1 MNNRRDLEELLRNAP
16 FHADAD
22 ASRARLS
29 KLLEQWDRSI
39 GRPGQ
44 AGGLGRHI
52 MKSTTGRLV
61 AAVIVLVLIGA
72 GILRLGRHGGGLAL
86 GDIVA
91 SMQRVPWMHVT
102 GMGQSPQ
109 KNGHVGQ
116 WWESFDR
123 RVIVS
128 VESDGVITY
137 RDYNAETM
145 YVYHPQ
151 TNTVTIG
158 PATDR
163 SNVASAGSPAAAIRE
178 MIAAQEEAGAEV
190 TSEPAI
196 RDGVQVQT
204 IHIVAKEQDM
214 TLVCD
219 RDSGLP
225 LSMET
230 IVTLRETSEQAVASA
245 TFEYPAEGPAD
256 IYALGVPRDAKVI
269 DNRPKGSAADLVQ
282 QVQRRFDAG
291 FEDHIA
297 VMLDSRV
304 ETNKALQPVQIVVMW
319 QQGARKR
326 VGHYS
331 AYNPAERQP
340 GMATLYPAIKD
351 TWPNLTIADVLAL
364 IGDKFAEFQ
373 LIFDGTTSTVWNNIS
388 DQVRV
393 NTHKRDLFQ
402 DGRIESLAGLA
413 GTNPSDLIMTD
424 SDTQKKLETLAADP
438 NHPGLVGFRIVTS
451 PTNPSVPL
459 RGTTLPASVASYWFD
474 PAKDYLLIEK
484 SEQVE
489 GVSKSVTMTTEIGR
503 TPVGK
508 WYPTKIRTASSFPG
522 PDGKIYHNTH
532 EQRILVDTSGVF
544 APGTFDAAALR
555 SGPSAAR

>member
-1 MNNRRDLEELLRNAP
+1 MKNRRDLEERLRNAP

-29 KLLEQWDRSI
+29 ELLEQWDRSI

-52 MKSTTGRLV
+52 MRSTTGKLV
-61 AAVIVLVLIGA
+61 AAVIVLALIGA
-72 GILRLGRHGGGLAL
+72 GILRFGSHSGGFAL

-91 SMQRVPWMHVT
+91 SLQRVPWVHVIGT
-102 GMGQSPQ
+102 EQSPQ
-109 KNGHVGQ
+109 KNGRVGQ

-123 RVIVS
+123 RVVVS
-128 VESDGVITY
+128 MEPDGVITY
-137 RDYNAETM
+137 WDYNAGAM

-151 TNTVTIG
+151 TNTVTIS
-158 PATDR
+158 PTTDR
-163 SNVASAGSPAAAIRE
+163 FNLASPGSPATAMKE

-196 RDGVQVQT
+196 RDGRKVQT
-204 IHIVAKEQDM
+204 IHIVAKGQDM

-225 LSMET
+225 LSMEM
-230 IVTLRETSEQAVASA
+230 IVTMRGTSEQVVVSA
-245 TFEYPAEGPAD
+245 TVEYPAEGPAD
-256 IYALGVPRDAKVI
+256 IYALGAPRDAKVI

-304 ETNKALQPVQIVVMW
+304 ESNEALQPVQIVVMW

-326 VGHYS
+326 MGHYL
-331 AYNPAERQP
+331 AHNPAERRP
-340 GMATLYPAIKD
+340 EMTTLYPAIKD
-351 TWPNLTIADVLAL
+351 TWPNLTSAAVLGL
-364 IGDKFAEFQ
+364 IGDKFADFQ
-373 LIFDGTTSTVWNNIS
+373 VIFDGTTSTVWF
-388 DQVRV
+388 DPVQV

-402 DGRIESLAGLA
+402 DDRIESLAGLA
-413 GTNPSDLIMTD
+413 GTNPSDLMMTD
-424 SDTQKKLETLAADP
+424 SDTQKKLETLPADP

-451 PTNPSVPL
+451 PSNSSGHLP
-459 RGTTLPASVASYWFD
+459 GTALPAGVASYWFD
-474 PAKDYLLIEK
+474 PAKDYLLIEQSSR
-484 SEQVE
+484 SERGQ
-489 GVSKSVTMTTEIGR
+489 SVTTTTEMSQ
-503 TPVGK
+503 TPAGK

-532 EQRILVDTSGVF
+532 EQRILLDTSPVF
-544 APGTFDAAALR
+544 EPGTFDAATLR

>member
-1 MNNRRDLEELLRNAP
+1 MNSRRDLEELLRNAA

-29 KLLEQWDRSI
+29 ELLEQWDRSI

-52 MKSTTGRLV
+52 MKSTTGKLV
-61 AAVIVLVLIGA
+61 AAVIVLALIGA
-72 GILRLGRHGGGLAL
+72 GIIRFGRHGGGIAL
-86 GDIVA
+86 GDIVE
-91 SMQRVPWMHVT
+91 SMQRVPWVHVT
-102 GMGQSPQ
+102 GMEQSPRE
-109 KNGHVGQ
+109 NGHVGQ

-123 RVIVS
+123 RVVVS
-128 VESDGVITY
+128 MEPDGVITY
-137 RDYNAETM
+137 WDYNAEAM

-151 TNTVTIG
+151 TNTVTIS
-158 PATDR
+158 PTTDR
-163 SNVASAGSPAAAIRE
+163 FNVASPGSPAAAIKE

-196 RDGVQVQT
+196 RDGRKVQT
-204 IHIVAKEQDM
+204 IHIVAKGQDM

-219 RDSGLP
+219 RDSGLL

-230 IVTLRETSEQAVASA
+230 IVTVQGTSEQVVVSA
-245 TFEYPAEGPAD
+245 TVEYPAEGPAD
-256 IYALGVPRDAKVI
+256 IYALGAPRDAKVI

-304 ETNKALQPVQIVVMW
+304 ESNETLKPVQIVVVW

-326 VGHYS
+326 MGHYL
-331 AYNPAERQP
+331 ACNPAERRP
-340 GMATLYPAIKD
+340 EMATLYPAIKD
-351 TWPNLTIADVLAL
+351 TWPNLMIADVLAL

-393 NTHKRDLFQ
+393 NTHQRDLFQ

-413 GTNPSDLIMTD
+413 GTNPSDLMMTD
-424 SDTQKKLETLAADP
+424 SDTQKKLETLPADP

-451 PTNPSVPL
+451 PSNSSGHLP
-459 RGTTLPASVASYWFD
+459 GTTLRADVASYWFD
-474 PAKDYLLIEK
+474 PAKDHLLIEK
-484 SEQVE
+484 SSRSENGQ
-489 GVSKSVTMTTEIGR
+489 SVTKAAEIGQ
-503 TPVGK
+503 TPAGK
-508 WYPTKIRTASSFPG
+508 WYPMKIRTASSFPG

-532 EQRILVDTSGVF
+532 EQRILLDTAPVF
-544 APGTFDAAALR
+544 EPGTFDAAALR
-555 SGPSAAR
+555 SGQSAAR